1 MYDNEL
7 QHYGV
12 LGMKWGVRKNPQ
24 KTLTKASNKLH
35 KLHNKTLRRQEK
47 ANTAAQ
53 KAENKAN
60 SFFATEAG
68 IRKKVQKANRKQNKA
83 NRASYKTYK
92 WYKAMEKTFVKT
104 DVVSLSE
111 KDVSLGKA
119 YVERQN
125 AISVSRFESRYGSG
139 ADSMRIYD
147 GNIGGW

>member
-1 MYDNEL
+1 MYDDEL

-24 KTLTKASNKLH
+24 KALTKASKKLH
-35 KLHNKTLRRQEK
+35 KLDKKYLRKQEK

-83 NRASYKTYK
+83 NRASYKAYK
-92 WYKAMEKTFVKT
+92 WYKAMEKTFAKT

-119 YVERQN
+119 YVQQQN
-125 AISVSRFESRYGSG
+125 ATSMRRFESRYGNG
-139 ADSMRIYD
+139 AGTMRVYD